1 MSVGIFLEKKSE
13 RNIMMIHLQDMQLF
27 VRMILQWLEML
38 LTTKEAPEDLPMDV
52 YSQVEPQAP
61 EQGKTSMKPGQ

>member
-1 MSVGIFLEKKSE
+1 
-13 RNIMMIHLQDMQLF
+13 MMIHLQDMQLF

-38 LTTKEAPEDLPMDV
+38 LTTKEAPEDLLMDV
-52 YSQVEPQAP
+52 YSQVEPLAP